1 MTSSRRTTQEET
13 VDENLEGWFTDP
25 FERHEARWFSAGTPT
40 SLVRDG
46 HIEGHDD
53 PPDESPCGVAERIAP
68 PGGPDSM
75 RRADD
80 AERDFDPER
89 AQRRAWDVVIDE
101 QSGQF

>member
-1 MTSSRRTTQEET
+1 

-46 HIEGHDD
+46 GIEGNDE
-53 PPDESPCGVAERIAP
+53 PPDEPPSGVAERIAP
-68 PGGPDSM
+68 PGGSDSL

-80 AERDFDPER
+80 AEREDFDAER

-101 QSGQF
+101 QSGQL